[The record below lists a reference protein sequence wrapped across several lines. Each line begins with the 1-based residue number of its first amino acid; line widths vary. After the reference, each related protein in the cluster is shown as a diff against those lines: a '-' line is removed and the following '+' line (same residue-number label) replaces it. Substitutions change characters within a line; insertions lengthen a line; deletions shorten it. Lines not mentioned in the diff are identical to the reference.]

1 MTPAQQ
7 RHTVIACFLGWALD
21 AFDFF
26 ILIFV
31 MADIA
36 REFGTTITGIT
47 WALTLTLGLRVIGA
61 YIFGRLADR
70 FGRRPTLLANVLLF
84 SALSFASGF
93 ASSFWMFLA
102 LRSLYG
108 VAMGGEWGI
117 GTSLAMESVDA
128 RWRGMVSGL
137 LQAGYPVGYLMAA
150 LAYGLGFHLLG
161 WRGLFMITMV
171 PAALI
176 FYIRRSVPESP
187 AWESGHARAT
197 TQAGLLDTIRQH
209 AGLIIMATLLM
220 AAASTFSH
228 GTQDLYPTYLK
239 VQHGLPITTISA
251 IAVVYNIGA
260 IFGSL
265 TGGSLSQFIGRRRQ
279 LILASI
285 AALALLPFWAKV
297 SGPVAIGAVAFAM
310 QFLVQSTFGVLPA
323 HLNEIAP
330 AHVRGTFTGVVY
342 QLGNLLTA
350 GNATL
355 QAYLAERY
363 LHGDY
368 GVAMALVAGAGAI
381 LLAALAI
388 LGPEARERNLAD
400 QG

>member
-47 WALTLTLGLRVIGA
+47 WALTLTLGLRVVGA

-70 FGRRPTLLANVLLF
+70 FGRRPTLLVNVLLF

-93 ASSFWMFLA
+93 ANSLWMFLT

-117 GTSLAMESVDA
+117 GTSLAMESIDA
-128 RWRGMVSGL
+128 KWRGMVSGL
-137 LQAGYPVGYLMAA
+137 LQAGYPVGYLLAA
-150 LAYGLGFHLLG
+150 LAYGLGFHWLG
-161 WRGLFMITMV
+161 WRGLFMITMI

-187 AWESGHARAT
+187 AWEKGTVSAPAEIGLIAT
-197 TQAGLLDTIRQH
+197 LRQH
-209 AGLIIMATLLM
+209 AGLIVMATLLM

-228 GTQDLYPTYLK
+228 GTQDLYPTYLR

-251 IAVVYNIGA
+251 IAVVYNLGA

-265 TGGSLSQFIGRRRQ
+265 LGGSLSQIIGRRRQ
-279 LILASI
+279 LIVASL
-285 AALALLPFWAKV
+285 AALALLPFWATV
-297 SGPVAIGAVAFAM
+297 NGPVAIGAMAFAM

-330 AHVRGTFTGVVY
+330 ANVRSTFTGVVY

-355 QAYLAERY
+355 QAWLAERY
-363 LHGDY
+363 MHGHY
-368 GVAMALVAGAGAI
+368 GSAMAIVVAAGALLLA
-381 LLAALAI
+381 LLAAV
-388 LGPEARERNLAD
+388 GQEAREKSLVAPA
-400 QG
+400 